1 MPRRPRVVIPGVAHH
16 VTQRGNNRQQVF
28 FSPGDYRFYL
38 ELLMRHSKHAKV
50 HILGYC
56 LMTNHVHIV
65 AVPEKED
72 GLARLVGRL
81 QSEYALAANRTVD
94 RTGHLWQSRFFS
106 CPLDEGHLIAALRY
120 VDLNPVRAGLV
131 KQASDWPWSSV
142 SPHLAPN
149 HRDLVLDPHWQN
161 WVRHWSYAEWQDL
174 LAATLE
180 CDPEIIRL
188 ATHTGVPL
196 GSREFVARLESRTG
210 RRLQPR
216 PRGRPGKMVADP
228 IFVDSST
235 GVY

>member
-1 MPRRPRVVIPGVAHH
+1 M
-16 VTQRGNNRQQVF
+16 
-28 FSPGDYRFYL
+28 
-38 ELLMRHSKHAKV
+38 M
-50 HILGYC
+50 
-56 LMTNHVHIV
+56 NHVHIV
-65 AVPEKED
+65 AVPENENA
-72 GLARLVGRL
+72 LARLVARL

-106 CPLDEGHLIAALRY
+106 CPLDEDHLLAALRY

-131 KQASDWPWSSV
+131 RQATDWPWSSAT
-142 SPHLAPN
+142 SHSAAN
-149 HRDLVLDPHWQN
+149 HRDPVLDARWQN
-161 WVRHWSYAEWQDL
+161 WVRYWDYAEWRDL
-174 LAATLE
+174 LATTLE

-216 PRGRPGKMVADP
+216 PRGRPGKMASDP
-228 IFVDSST
+228 ILVDSST